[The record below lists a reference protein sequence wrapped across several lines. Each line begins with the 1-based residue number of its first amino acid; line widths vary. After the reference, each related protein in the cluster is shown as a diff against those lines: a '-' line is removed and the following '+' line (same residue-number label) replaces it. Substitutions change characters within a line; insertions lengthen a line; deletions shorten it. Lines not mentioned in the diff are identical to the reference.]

1 MPPCIDMVTRVYIH
15 IKNECQI
22 LCTVYL
28 LDLSNSIQ

>member
-1 MPPCIDMVTRVYIH
+1 MPHCIDMVTCVYIQ
-15 IKNECQI
+15 IKNKAQI